1 MGIARLIGFSDSR
14 VGYPRTKQLLQ
25 FDGRSVRSIENGRA
39 FDIGEFEY
47 VTLEELRTR
56 VEAIKS
62 EESNTDFGTPNHV
75 SHNDP
80 VKEDV
85 QDYMRNPDFNNALFQ
100 VASQFN
106 LLEMGHYTMK
116 PEHGVDVYWH
126 DYTQGPACAKATIGA
141 TLFRNYF
148 VEHEGKQGQT
158 ADRQINGLRDILS
171 HLGIVED
178 ESYQYENGYVRLTK
192 ENLRKCSAMIDQL
205 SKEERFNLLGKLSV
219 GIHWECQVNDHER
232 GLNQNVSLILCSGLP
247 LGTYKRDGVL
257 PIDAESLGRL
267 VQDGMQEATILAGA
281 LNKIKFGTS
290 KVVLT
295 KLGLKSFGNPID
307 WVTSA
312 THRALDLVPCSL
324 DVLQFHFSDREP
336 EFDY

>member
-1 MGIARLIGFSDSR
+1 MSLKYRCAALFHMGIERLIGFSDSR

-25 FDGRSVRSIENGRA
+25 FDGRSVRSIENGRT

-56 VEAIKS
+56 VEAMNS

-85 QDYMRNPDFNNALFQ
+85 QAYMRNPDFNNALFQ

-116 PEHGVDVYWH
+116 PEHGVDVYWR
-126 DYTQGPACAKATIGA
+126 DPTQGPACARATIGA

-171 HLGIVED
+171 HLGIFES
-178 ESYQYENGYVRLTK
+178 ESYRYENGYVRLSK
-192 ENLRKCSAMIDQL
+192 GDLLHGSAKLEQL
-205 SKEERFNLLGKLSV
+205 SNEERFELLGKLSV
-219 GIHWECQVNDHER
+219 GIHWGCQVNDEER
-232 GLNQNVSLILCSGLP
+232 GLDQRVSLILCSGLP
-247 LGTYKRDGVL
+247 LGSYRRPGVTMA
-257 PIDAESLGRL
+257 DAEALGRL
-267 VQDGMQEATILAGA
+267 VQDGMQEATVLAGV
-281 LNKIKFGTS
+281 LNQSKFGSS

-295 KLGLKSFGNPID
+295 KLSHG
-307 WVTSA
+307 VSA
-312 THRALDLVPCSL
+312 TPGV
-324 DVLQFHFSDREP
+324 DRLSKESGT
-336 EFDY
+336 